1 MPWRDCCGAATIL
14 GGGGYRRTVTTPTN
28 IYFATISGCRL
39 CFDVAQTTA
48 ASVAL
53 RNADAGSFAPDEQ
66 ARWVPDPKLKKL
78 RSTITL
84 VFTEYSLLSVLLL
97 V

>member
-1 MPWRDCCGAATIL
+1 
-14 GGGGYRRTVTTPTN
+14 
-28 IYFATISGCRL
+28 
-39 CFDVAQTTA
+39 VAQTTA